1 MPDTLP
7 THPEHSNLQ
16 VLDHPFIQHKL
27 TWMRRKDTPTSM
39 FRDLLREI
47 SELMGYEITRE
58 VPLRMTRIETPVA
71 EMNAPVL
78 AGRKPVIVSVLRAG
92 LGMAEGLRS
101 LMPSAREGHIGL
113 YRDPETK
120 RPV

>member
-78 AGRKPVIVSVLRAG
+78 AGRKPVIVS
-92 LGMAEGLRS
+92 S
-101 LMPSAREGHIGL
+101 
-113 YRDPETK
+113 
-120 RPV
+120 PVFVIVTFRGFAAPMNTSPKSRVAK